1 MAGGLL
7 MAIVLVLANSF
18 FVAAEFAIARLRPTQ
33 VAELVR
39 ERRPGARSA
48 QHAVEHIDAYLS
60 ACQLGITLASLGLG
74 AVGEPAFHELLEPV
88 FGDSARVLG
97 FGLASA
103 IAFSIITVL
112 HVVLGE
118 LAPKSAAISRTV
130 PVALMLAPLMRGF
143 YLATKPVVDLFNF
156 MGNLVLKPFGIPPA
170 AEAGHAPHSEDEL
183 RDLLRESR
191 EGGMIEGDEQQLS
204 EAALVFG
211 DRRAREVMTPRW
223 DIVFATTDESPRD
236 VAEKAMHSGH
246 TRVPLCERER
256 GLEGAVGFVNA
267 KDLLR
272 VAFGEAEGVDLRR
285 LARPIARVAESERL
299 DEVLRE
305 MRRDRRHL
313 ALVLDEHGTVVGLI
327 TLEDIL
333 EELVGEIEDE
343 FDPRTRE
350 LVRPDGD
357 GLRIDGAAPLR
368 LVAERLGFAI
378 EAPHEST
385 IGGYVVELLGRVP
398 APGETVHID
407 GAALEVLEVDDTRVA
422 ALRYPPREEKEKGPL
437 A

>member
-378 EAPHEST
+378 DAQHEST
-385 IGGYVVELLGRVP
+385 IGGHIVEQLGRVP
-398 APGETVHID
+398 AAGETVHLD
-407 GAALEVLEVDDTRVA
+407 GAALEVLEVEDTRVA
-422 ALRYPPREEKEKGPL
+422 ALRYPPRY
-437 A
+437 

>member
-246 TRVPLCERER
+246 TRLPLCERER

-272 VAFGEAEGVDLRR
+272 VAFGETEGVDLRR

-378 EAPHEST
+378 DAQHEST
-385 IGGYVVELLGRVP
+385 IGGHIVEQLGRVP
-398 APGETVHID
+398 APGETVHLD
-407 GAALEVLEVDDTRVA
+407 GTALEVLEVEDTRVA
-422 ALRYPPREEKEKGPL
+422 ALRYPPRD
-437 A
+437 

>member
-378 EAPHEST
+378 DAQHEST
-385 IGGYVVELLGRVP
+385 IGGHIVEQLGRVP
-398 APGETVHID
+398 APGETVHLD
-407 GAALEVLEVDDTRVA
+407 GTALEVLEVEDTRVA
-422 ALRYPPREEKEKGPL
+422 ALRYPPRD
-437 A
+437 

>member
-7 MAIVLVLANSF
+7 MAIALVLANSF

-88 FGDSARVLG
+88 FGDDARVLG

-130 PVALMLAPLMRGF
+130 PVALLLAPLMRGF

-246 TRVPLCERER
+246 TRLPLCERER

-272 VAFGEAEGVDLRR
+272 VAFGETEGVDLRR

-422 ALRYPPREEKEKGPL
+422 ALRYPPREEK
-437 A
+437 

>member
-246 TRVPLCERER
+246 TRLPLCERER

-272 VAFGEAEGVDLRR
+272 VAFGETEGVDLRR

-422 ALRYPPREEKEKGPL
+422 ALRYPQREGK
-437 A
+437 

>member
-267 KDLLR
+267 KDVLR

-378 EAPHEST
+378 DAQHEST
-385 IGGYVVELLGRVP
+385 IGGHIVEQLGRVP
-398 APGETVHID
+398 AAGETVHLD
-407 GAALEVLEVDDTRVA
+407 GAALEVLEVEDTRVA
-422 ALRYPPREEKEKGPL
+422 ALRYPPRD
-437 A
+437 

>member
-1 MAGGLL
+1 
-7 MAIVLVLANSF
+7 
-18 FVAAEFAIARLRPTQ
+18 
-33 VAELVR
+33 
-39 ERRPGARSA
+39 
-48 QHAVEHIDAYLS
+48 
-60 ACQLGITLASLGLG
+60 
-74 AVGEPAFHELLEPV
+74 
-88 FGDSARVLG
+88 
-97 FGLASA
+97 
-103 IAFSIITVL
+103 
-112 HVVLGE
+112 
-118 LAPKSAAISRTV
+118 
-130 PVALMLAPLMRGF
+130 
-143 YLATKPVVDLFNF
+143 
-156 MGNLVLKPFGIPPA
+156 
-170 AEAGHAPHSEDEL
+170 
-183 RDLLRESR
+183 
-191 EGGMIEGDEQQLS
+191 
-204 EAALVFG
+204 
-211 DRRAREVMTPRW
+211 MTPRW

-378 EAPHEST
+378 DAQHEST
-385 IGGYVVELLGRVP
+385 IGGHIVEQLGRVP
-398 APGETVHID
+398 AAGETVHLD
-407 GAALEVLEVDDTRVA
+407 GAALEVLEVEDTRVA
-422 ALRYPPREEKEKGPL
+422 ALRYPPRD
-437 A
+437 

>member
-378 EAPHEST
+378 DAQHEST
-385 IGGYVVELLGRVP
+385 IGGHIVEQLGRVP
-398 APGETVHID
+398 AAGETVHLD
-407 GAALEVLEVDDTRVA
+407 GAALEVLEVEDTRVA
-422 ALRYPPREEKEKGPL
+422 ALRYPPRD
-437 A
+437 

>member
-1 MAGGLL
+1 

-88 FGDSARVLG
+88 FGDGARVLG

-103 IAFSIITVL
+103 IAFTIITVL

-130 PVALMLAPLMRGF
+130 PVALILAPLMRGF
-143 YLATKPVVDLFNF
+143 YLATKPVVDVFNF
-156 MGNLVLKPFGIPPA
+156 MGNLVLRPFGIPPA

-223 DIVFATTDESPRD
+223 DIGFATTDQSPRD

-246 TRVPLCERER
+246 TRLPLCERER

-378 EAPHEST
+378 DAPHEST
-385 IGGYVVELLGRVP
+385 IGGYVVDLLGRVP
-398 APGETVHID
+398 APGETVHLD

-422 ALRYPPREEKEKGPL
+422 ALRYPPR

>member
-1 MAGGLL
+1 MAGG
-7 MAIVLVLANSF
+7 VLVAAVLVFANGF

-39 ERRPGARSA
+39 QRRPGARSA
-48 QHAVEHIDAYLS
+48 QHAVEHIDSYLS

-74 AVGEPAFHELLEPV
+74 AVGEPAFHDLLEPV

-103 IAFSIITVL
+103 IAFTIITVM

-130 PVALMLAPLMRGF
+130 PVALALAPLMRGF
-143 YLATKPVVDLFNF
+143 YLATKPIVDLFNA

-191 EGGMIEGDEQQLS
+191 EGGMIARDEQQLS

-223 DIVFATTDESPRD
+223 DIVYATTDERPRE
-236 VAEKAMHSGH
+236 VVEKVMRSGH
-246 TRVPLCERER
+246 TRLPWCEPER
-256 GLEGAVGFVNA
+256 GLEGAIGFINA
-267 KDLLR
+267 KDLLP
-272 VAFGEAEGVDLRR
+272 VAFGEGEADLRR
-285 LARPIARVAESERL
+285 LARPIARVAESTRL

-305 MRRDRRHL
+305 MRRERRHL

-343 FDPRTRE
+343 FDPRTRDMI
-350 LVRPDGD
+350 RGDGD
-357 GLRIDGAAPLR
+357 GLQIDGSAPLR
-368 LVAERLGFAI
+368 VVAERLGVTI
-378 EAPHEST
+378 DAPHEVT
-385 IGGYVVELLGRVP
+385 IGCHLTEQIGRVP
-398 APGETVHID
+398 EPGELVELD
-407 GAALEVLEVDDTRVA
+407 GVALEVLDVDDTRIST
-422 ALRYPPREEKEKGPL
+422 LRYPPRGTP
-437 A
+437 AGA

>member
-88 FGDSARVLG
+88 FGDDARVLG

-130 PVALMLAPLMRGF
+130 PVALLLAPLMRGF

-246 TRVPLCERER
+246 TRLPLCERER

-422 ALRYPPREEKEKGPL
+422 ALRYPPREEK
-437 A
+437 

>member
-88 FGDSARVLG
+88 FGDDARVLG

-130 PVALMLAPLMRGF
+130 PVALLLAPLMRGF

-246 TRVPLCERER
+246 TRLPLCERER

-272 VAFGEAEGVDLRR
+272 VAFGETEGVDLRR

-378 EAPHEST
+378 DAQHEST
-385 IGGYVVELLGRVP
+385 IGGHIVEQLGRVP
-398 APGETVHID
+398 APGETVHLD
-407 GAALEVLEVDDTRVA
+407 GTALEVLEVEDARVA
-422 ALRYPPREEKEKGPL
+422 ALRYPPRD
-437 A
+437 